1 MTQPYSSK
9 MIGISV
15 MDVSLDV
22 TNVAKTDAY
31 RIMKAKMYAVGYVPQ
46 LNKIVAPD
54 GSVA

>member
-1 MTQPYSSK
+1 